1 MEFIQQSLDLNV
13 ESINSNNFK
22 LYTKK
27 TSQKTGKEFIE
38 KLIAECLNEAI
49 ESKLKIINESN
60 SLKLRNLIQKSNSKT
75 NKRIDGLQRYLAY
88 LLKEENLDPDFTK
101 SF

>member
-22 LYTKK
+22 LSTKK

-49 ESKLKIINESN
+49 ESKLKITNESYA
-60 SLKLRNLIQKSNSKT
+60 LKLRNLIQKSNSKT

>member
-1 MEFIQQSLDLNV
+1 MEFIQPNLDLNV
-13 ESINSNNFK
+13 ESIDSNNFK
-22 LYTKK
+22 LSTKK
-27 TSQKTGKEFIE
+27 TSQKKAREFIE
-38 KLIAECLNEAI
+38 KLVAEYLSEAI

-60 SLKLRNLIQKSNSKT
+60 GLKLRKLIQNSNFKT

>member
-13 ESINSNNFK
+13 DSINSNNFK
-22 LYTKK
+22 LSTKK

-49 ESKLKIINESN
+49 ESKLKIINESYA
-60 SLKLRNLIQKSNSKT
+60 LKLRNLIQKSNSKT

>member
-1 MEFIQQSLDLNV
+1 MEFIQPNLDLNV
-13 ESINSNNFK
+13 ESIDSNNFK
-22 LYTKK
+22 LSTKK
-27 TSQKTGKEFIE
+27 TSQKKAREFIE
-38 KLIAECLNEAI
+38 KLVAEYLSEAI

-60 SLKLRNLIQKSNSKT
+60 KSKLKILVQKSNSKT

-88 LLKEENLDPDFTK
+88 LLKEENLDPDITK

>member
-13 ESINSNNFK
+13 ESINSNNFN
-22 LYTKK
+22 LSRKK
-27 TSQKTGKEFIE
+27 HSQEKVKEFIE

-49 ESKLKIINESN
+49 ESKLKIINES
-60 SLKLRNLIQKSNSKT
+60 SGLKLRKLIQNSNFKT

>member
-49 ESKLKIINESN
+49 ESKLKIINESYA
-60 SLKLRNLIQKSNSKT
+60 LKLRNLIQKSNSKT

>member
-22 LYTKK
+22 LSTKK
-27 TSQKTGKEFIE
+27 TSQKTGKDFIE

-49 ESKLKIINESN
+49 ESKLKIINESYA
-60 SLKLRNLIQKSNSKT
+60 LKLRNLIQKSNSKT

>member
-49 ESKLKIINESN
+49 ESKLKITNESYA
-60 SLKLRNLIQKSNSKT
+60 LKLRNLIQNSNSKT

>member
-22 LYTKK
+22 LSTKK
-27 TSQKTGKEFIE
+27 TSQKTGKDFIE

>member
-1 MEFIQQSLDLNV
+1 MEFIQPNLDLNV
-13 ESINSNNFK
+13 ESIDSNNFK
-22 LYTKK
+22 LSTKK
-27 TSQKTGKEFIE
+27 TSQKTGKDFIE

-60 SLKLRNLIQKSNSKT
+60 GLKLRNLIQKSNFKT